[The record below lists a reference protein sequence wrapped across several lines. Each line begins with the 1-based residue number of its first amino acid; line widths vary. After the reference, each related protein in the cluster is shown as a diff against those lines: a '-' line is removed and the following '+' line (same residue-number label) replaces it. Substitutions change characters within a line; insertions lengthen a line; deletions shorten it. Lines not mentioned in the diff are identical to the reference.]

1 MGFLKEE
8 QADLLRS
15 QSPANFLHVLFESS
29 ILSRESVLLMSHS
42 LVFVTVLPFVAGRH
56 RPCRLRYETTPEE
69 LPSFHARG
77 QAPST
82 FHRISRPFR
91 RRLIGWPYRFAL
103 LPEGSRL
110 HCRRSRTFTG
120 QCCQPFCSGDATS
133 HSDGPRVVTKCRH
146 VRERIVSQ
154 GFIRF
159 RSLAHHPSR
168 NATPPELSSPGPSVA
183 DCYRSTLARKLH
195 ELWVKIFVPA
205 WTRTSR
211 I

>member
-1 MGFLKEE
+1 MSCWSRRYFHERVVLWKASHDESLPRFYHGPSFGRSWHWRLR
-8 QADLLRS
+8 LLRKS
-15 QSPANFLHVLFESS
+15 CHPFT
-29 ILSRESVLLMSHS
+29 RE
-42 LVFVTVLPFVAGRH
+42 
-56 RPCRLRYETTPEE
+56 E
-69 LPSFHARG
+69 
-77 QAPST
+77 APST
-82 FHRISRPFR
+82 FHRMSRPFR

-154 GFIRF
+154 GFIRL

-168 NATPPELSSPGPSVA
+168 NVTPPGLSSPGPSVA
-183 DCYRSTLARKLH
+183 DCYRSTLARRLN
-195 ELWVKIFVPA
+195 ELRVKIFVPA
-205 WTRTSR
+205 WTRTVGFDSTC
-211 I
+211 IPF